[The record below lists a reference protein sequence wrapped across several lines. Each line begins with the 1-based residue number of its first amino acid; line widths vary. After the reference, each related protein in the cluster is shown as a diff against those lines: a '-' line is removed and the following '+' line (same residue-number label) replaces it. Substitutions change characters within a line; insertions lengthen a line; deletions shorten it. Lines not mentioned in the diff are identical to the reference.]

1 MYPLW
6 GVYQALRVGPIYPT
20 SCFMFRT
27 SRHRITFLLSPLP
40 LEPNVTAVLTK
51 ITPERHAAEVLW
63 KSSACVNF
71 SDLKND
77 SHCTACNSN
86 NSVAVRR
93 LWSRCLWHVVALCK
107 WANEILT
114 SQDFPCEVLIYDA
127 AVLWRWWLVSVISA
141 KGSIDPFPPTCCAQN
156 RVRNGAGQPL
166 PSVLCH
172 PSISRKWVSNVT
184 GQNLWGQ
191 AFSMFVN

>member
-1 MYPLW
+1 MQMHESIFSEIYSHLYAIFHRLKKYKKINSKLGFQKRKPDFGFKTENRISGFRLTSLVLGMYPLW

-93 LWSRCLWHVVALCK
+93 L
-107 WANEILT
+107 
-114 SQDFPCEVLIYDA
+114 
-127 AVLWRWWLVSVISA
+127 
-141 KGSIDPFPPTCCAQN
+141 
-156 RVRNGAGQPL
+156 
-166 PSVLCH
+166 
-172 PSISRKWVSNVT
+172 
-184 GQNLWGQ
+184 
-191 AFSMFVN
+191 